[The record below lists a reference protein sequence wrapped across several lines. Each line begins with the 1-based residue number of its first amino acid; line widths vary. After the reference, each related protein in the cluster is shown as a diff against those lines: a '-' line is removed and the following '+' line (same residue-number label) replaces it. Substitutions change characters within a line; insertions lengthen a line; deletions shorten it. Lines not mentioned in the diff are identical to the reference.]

1 MASFYATCRTSHYFW
16 GFWWI
21 SNSCSPRHIKRFWFD
36 PVFMRF
42 LWFNQRKIILKG
54 YWNLDIKVRC
64 NSPSIHQFYIL
75 DWQRGREIIVQGTVK
90 YCTVYI
96 CMLWSIFNVLNW
108 NWYKVRFS
116 WRSSKLQRGGC
127 RQRSPWTFCVGLKRG
142 GISIMIISIIC

>member
-1 MASFYATCRTSHYFW
+1 MLHVGPHIIFGDSDELAIRAVPD
-16 GFWWI
+16 I
-21 SNSCSPRHIKRFWFD
+21 SKDFD
-36 PVFMRF
+36 SILF
-42 LWFNQRKIILKG
+42 LWDFCDLIKGKFISKG

-127 RQRSPWTFCVGLKRG
+127 RQRSPWTFCVGL
-142 GISIMIISIIC
+142 